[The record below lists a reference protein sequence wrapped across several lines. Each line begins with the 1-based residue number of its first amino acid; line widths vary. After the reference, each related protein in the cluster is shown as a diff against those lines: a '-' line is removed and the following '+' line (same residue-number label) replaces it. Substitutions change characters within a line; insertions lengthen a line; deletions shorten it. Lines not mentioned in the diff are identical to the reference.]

1 MDPVIAFVPGA
12 LVGLAGAAAL
22 AAAVRPA
29 PFHLP
34 AALARID
41 AHYRASTNPD
51 PAPPGQW
58 ERLLTPL
65 AVRAARSGNRWIGLP
80 SAELDTCEMTAT
92 RHLSRRLAW
101 AAGAAGAAGA
111 LVALAALLGLG
122 LPTAI
127 VPLLVLGAAV
137 AGSAVPVL
145 ELAET
150 ARKRRAEFS
159 TALAAYLDLVAQER
173 AAGAATGPAL
183 LDAAAVSPSWP
194 FRRLHGALLRAQ
206 HTGQPPWEA
215 LAELGERLHVP
226 ELGDVADI
234 AATSADGAA
243 VYTTLTTKAAALR
256 RATLAA
262 DKAAANVATQRL
274 TPPVTLLLV
283 GLLTLVL
290 FPALIRLAGM

>member
-1 MDPVIAFVPGA
+1 MDPTISFLPGA
-12 LVGLAGAAAL
+12 LVGLAVAAAL
-22 AAAVRPA
+22 AAVARPA
-29 PFHLP
+29 PFHLS

-41 AHYRASTNPD
+41 AHQRAATNPE
-51 PAPPGQW
+51 PAPAGRW
-58 ERLLTPL
+58 ERLLIPL
-65 AVRAARSGNRWIGLP
+65 TVRAARSTNRWIGLP
-80 SAELDTCEMTAT
+80 SADLDTCELTAT
-92 RHLSRRLAW
+92 RYLARRLAW
-101 AAGAAGAAGA
+101 AGGAAAAAGA
-111 LVALAALLGLG
+111 LAGFGALTGLG

-127 VPLLVLGAAV
+127 VPLLVLGSAA

-183 LDAAAVSPSWP
+183 LDAAAISPSWP

-215 LAELGERLHVP
+215 LAELGDRLHVA

-234 AATSADGAA
+234 AATAADGAA

-290 FPALIRLAGM
+290 FPALIRLAGL